1 MHEQKDKRITGF
13 TAVEK
18 EFRTTPEF
26 MAQPNFWKKHVVR
39 MKKDYENM
47 FNRYTLLDE
56 IGDGDLVDLK
66 NKYDEQIDGLV
77 VDEMILRE
85 EMAAL
90 ELSLRAASDYLFEG
104 LPQTEKIYDFLLV
117 AIKGFKKLRAES
129 DKLGNDV
136 SGLYERA
143 MVERGNE
150 LLDLW
155 DRESTNT
162 SKGDLVK
169 RIELVCEKADVKVGG
184 VGGAAR

>member
-1 MHEQKDKRITGF
+1 M
-13 TAVEK
+13 
-18 EFRTTPEF
+18 
-26 MAQPNFWKKHVVR
+26 
-39 MKKDYENM
+39 
-47 FNRYTLLDE
+47 TL
-56 IGDGDLVDLK
+56 
-66 NKYDEQIDGLV
+66 QWP
-77 VDEMILRE
+77 
-85 EMAAL
+85 
-90 ELSLRAASDYLFEG
+90 LSLRAASDYLFEG